1 LREENFRNDYAFTIA
16 DNIINGYATGPGI
29 PWTMLTIENLVKK
42 IEIKN
47 NMLVVR
53 EQDTAHVLAQQSLH
67 IMDKDY
73 LQSNDYVKFVD
84 QICQN

>member
-1 LREENFRNDYAFTIA
+1 
-16 DNIINGYATGPGI
+16 
-29 PWTMLTIENLVKK
+29 MLTIENPVKK

-73 LQSNDYVKFVD
+73 LQSDDYIHFVD